1 VNVSE
6 FCIRRPVATILMSV
20 ALVMSGLFAYRYLSV
35 AALPDTDFPV
45 INVSAALPGASP
57 ETMTKSVATPLIKQ
71 FETIEGVDSINSTN
85 TEGTTSISI
94 QFNLSRNIDAAAA
107 DVQSA
112 IARSARRLPPDMP
125 DPPTYHK
132 INPADFSILFLA
144 LNAKTT
150 PLSQID
156 DIAEQLISPKLST
169 IPGVAQVLVWGS
181 QKFAVRIEVDPTAL
195 AARGIG
201 LDQVRTAV
209 AAANS
214 IAPVGTL
221 QGRQQTITIEA
232 DTPMSDAS
240 QFANIV
246 IATKNGQPIRLGD
259 VARVINSVENTQT
272 SSNYDGQRNILLAV
286 YRQPDANTVDVVD
299 RVKAMLP
306 SFRADLPADA
316 TLTTLIDRAAPISA
330 AVHDVEVTLGL
341 TVVLVVLVIFLFLQ
355 RAAAT
360 LIPSV
365 AVPIS
370 IVATLGGMYLFGFS
384 IDNVSLMGLTLAV
397 GLVVDDAIVML
408 ENIFRH
414 MEEEGLSAMQA
425 ALVGSREIGFT
436 IISIT
441 VSLCAVFIPILL
453 MGGVVGLVFNEFAV
467 VVTMAIIASAFVS
480 LTLTPML
487 CSRVLRVARKHG
499 GTVRRGPLGLVERGF
514 DGMYAG
520 YRTALDFCLRFRFG
534 VLLLFFATVA
544 ASIYLFIIIPKG
556 FFPLEDL
563 SQLSISTEARQDISY
578 PAMVKLQDQVADV
591 FRKSPYVK
599 HIISIV
605 GTAAGQAGSLNQGRG
620 FVELK
625 PKDKRPP
632 LQEVMATLRGQLA
645 HIPGI
650 ATYMVPVQD
659 LRFGTHRTK
668 SQYQYVLQ
676 AIDEDQLYSW
686 SDKMADAMSRDH
698 ATFAD
703 VTTDMQNNALQAT
716 LKVDAAKANSLGIT
730 ADQLRNTLYAGFGTQ
745 QISTIYKTGDS
756 YEVIMEFDPEIPW
769 TPDMLNA
776 IYVRAANGTLVPV
789 GAIAKVERTAG
800 PLSVNQ
806 VGQLPAVTVSFNLP
820 QGVSLGDAV
829 KRLDEIKATIGM
841 PQAISSSFSGD
852 AQIFQQSLANE
863 GVLLVAA
870 VATIYIVL
878 GILYES
884 FIHPLTILT
893 GLPAAGL
900 GALLTLHLFGY
911 DLSVIAVIGI
921 LMLIGIVKKNAI
933 MMIDVALKLQR
944 DGAPPRE
951 AIYRACLLRF
961 RPIMMTTFA
970 AIMGTLPIAV
980 GAGTSA
986 ELRQPLGVAVVGG
999 LVVSQALTLFITP
1012 VIFLYMESLS
1022 QAVRSVPSR
1031 VRRWRGKEL
1040 PQGAPAE

>member
-1 VNVSE
+1 VKISE

-20 ALVMSGLFAYRYLSV
+20 ALVVSGLFAYRYLSV

-57 ETMTKSVATPLIKQ
+57 ETMAKSVATPLIKQ

-85 TEGTTSISI
+85 TEGATSISI
-94 QFNLSRNIDAAAA
+94 QFDLSRNIDAAAA

-112 IARSARRLPPDMP
+112 IASAARRLPSDMP
-125 DPPTYHK
+125 DPPSYRK
-132 INPADFSILFLA
+132 VNPADFSILFLA

-150 PLSQID
+150 PLSKID
-156 DIAEQLISPKLST
+156 DTAEQLIAPKLST

-201 LDQVRTAV
+201 LDQVKAAV

-221 QGRQQTITIEA
+221 QGRSQSITIEA
-232 DTPMSDAS
+232 DTPLDDAA
-240 QFANIV
+240 QFADIV

-272 SSNYDGQRNILLAV
+272 SSTYDGQRNILLAI

-299 RVKAMLP
+299 HVKAMLP
-306 SFRADLPADA
+306 TFKSELPRDA

-330 AVHDVEVTLGL
+330 AVHDVEMTLGL
-341 TVVLVVLVIFLFLQ
+341 TVILVILVIFLFLQ
-355 RAAAT
+355 RVAAT
-360 LIPSV
+360 LIPSF

-370 IVATLGGMYLFGFS
+370 IIATLGGMYLFGFS

-436 IISIT
+436 ILSIT

-487 CSRVLRVARKHG
+487 CSRVLRVAHKQG
-499 GTVRRGPLGLVERGF
+499 AATPRGIMSFAERGF
-514 DGMYAG
+514 DLMYAG
-520 YRTALDFCLRFRFG
+520 YRAALGFCLRFRFL
-534 VLLLFFATVA
+534 VLMVFFGTVV
-544 ASIYLFIIIPKG
+544 ASVYLFMIIPKG

-578 PAMVKLQDQVADV
+578 PAMVKLQNEVAAV
-591 FRKSPYVK
+591 FQKSPYVK
-599 HIISIV
+599 HMISIV
-605 GTAAGQAGSLNQGRG
+605 GQASGQAGSLNQGRG

-625 PKDKRPP
+625 PKDQRPP
-632 LQEVMATLRGQLA
+632 LNEVMATLRRQLA
-645 HIPGI
+645 QIPGI
-650 ATYMVPVQD
+650 TTYMVPVQD

-676 AIDEDQLYSW
+676 GLDEDQLYSW
-686 SDKMADAMSRDH
+686 SEKMADAMSRDR

-703 VTTDMQNNALQAT
+703 VTTDMQNDALQAT
-716 LKVDAAKANSLGIT
+716 LKVDTAKANALGIT

-756 YEVIMEFDPEIPW
+756 YQVIMEFDPEIPW
-769 TPDMLNA
+769 TPNMLNS

-789 GAIAKVERTAG
+789 GSIAKVVRTTG

-820 QGVSLGDAV
+820 GGVSLGQAV
-829 KRLDEIKATIGM
+829 NRLDDIKASIEM
-841 PQAISSSFSGD
+841 PQTITSSFSGD

-863 GVLLVAA
+863 GVLLIAA
-870 VATIYIVL
+870 VVTIYIVL

-900 GALLTLHLFGY
+900 GALLTLKVFGF

-933 MMIDVALKLQR
+933 MMIDVALKLKR
-944 DGAPPRE
+944 DGAPSRE

-1022 QAVRSVPSR
+1022 HAVLSLPAR
-1031 VRRWRGKEL
+1031 VRRWRGKEV
-1040 PQGAPAE
+1040 PHGAPAE